1 MQDNGEYTVFM
12 FVIPGTGYRRKRDD
26 RDLGTL
32 ESRVG
37 EVTNHIVLEG
47 YIVFT
52 TDEDKIFCYQTSNTV
67 SIQTGTIPAGTSKP
81 TELSTF
87 YPDNPQSPLGI
98 RDLQGSFRSF
108 AVFTGSGSVL
118 TASCTLL
125 GSHFDPRTE
134 SSSPLP
140 SPDVIPG
147 LQGKSVIS
155 IAFGDHHFL
164 ALHSY
169 GVISSYGI
177 ECQSCGSL
185 GLGGERISSLRG
197 LRHPQRRFGGDSTLK
212 KGEGRSV
219 WFEPMMSR
227 WLQDMWNKMNDDEA
241 SERAKMIHDGHEGAC
256 DAVSE
261 YFEREGRKWED
272 GITSECELGAYFVLK
287 ASAGGWSSA
296 ALVLVDEEK
305 AEKARRKHI
314 VVSNSNDYLAVDQ
327 MKEGTATNISRERA
341 VDLLVR
347 AGRWFLGLWARDA
360 AAATRRIAQ
369 GSTNSSFQQAGD
381 WEPYPENRALDK
393 YTWSKQPFPRLR
405 MADGKVMPG
414 EISVTD

>member
-1 MQDNGEYTVFM
+1 MNM
-12 FVIPGTGYRRKRDD
+12 FIIPGTGYRRKPDD

-52 TDEDKIFCYQTSNTV
+52 TDEDKIFCYQTSNTI
-67 SIQTGTIPAGTSKP
+67 SIQSGIFPAGTTEP

-87 YPDNPQSPLGI
+87 YPDNLQSPLRI
-98 RDLQGSFRSF
+98 RDLQGSYRSF
-108 AVFTGSGSVL
+108 AVFTDSGSVL

-125 GSHFDPRTE
+125 DSHFDPRTE
-134 SSSPLP
+134 HSSPLP

-185 GLGGERISSLRG
+185 GLGGLGISSLRG
-197 LRHPQRRFGGDSTLK
+197 LRHTQGRFLGDSRLK
-212 KGEGRSV
+212 EGEGRSV
-219 WFEPMMSR
+219 WFEPMMSK
-227 WLQDMWNKMNDDEA
+227 WLQDMREKMNDDEA
-241 SERAKMIHDGHEGAC
+241 SERAKMIYDGHDGAC
-256 DAVSE
+256 AAVSD

-272 GITSECELGAYFVLK
+272 GITSEGELGAYFVLK
-287 ASAGGWSSA
+287 ASAAGWSSA

-305 AEKARRKHI
+305 AEKARRKYI
-314 VVSNSNDYLAVDQ
+314 VVSNSNDYLPVDQ
-327 MKEGTATNISRERA
+327 IKEGTATNIAGERA
-341 VDLLVR
+341 VDLLVHV
-347 AGRWFLGLWARDA
+347 GRWFLGLSARDA
-360 AAATRRIAQ
+360 AAARKIAQ
-369 GSTNSSFQQAGD
+369 SSANSSFQQTGD
-381 WEPYPENRALDK
+381 GERDPDDRTSCK
-393 YTWSKQPFPRLR
+393 YTWSNDPFPRLR

>member
-1 MQDNGEYTVFM
+1 MNM
-12 FVIPGTGYRRKRDD
+12 FIIPGTGYRRKPDD

-52 TDEDKIFCYQTSNTV
+52 TDEDKIFCYRTSNTI
-67 SIQTGTIPAGTSKP
+67 SIQSGIVPAGTTEP

-87 YPDNPQSPLGI
+87 YPDNPQSPLRI
-98 RDLQGSFRSF
+98 RDLQGSYRSF
-108 AVFTGSGSVL
+108 AVFTDSGSVL
-118 TASCTLL
+118 TATCTLL
-125 GSHFDPRTE
+125 DSHFDPRTE
-134 SSSPLP
+134 HSSPPP

-185 GLGGERISSLRG
+185 GLGGLGISSLRG
-197 LRHPQRRFGGDSTLK
+197 LRHTQGRFLGDSRLK
-212 KGEGRSV
+212 EGEGRSV
-219 WFEPMMSR
+219 WFEPMMSK
-227 WLQDMWNKMNDDEA
+227 WLQDMREKMDDDEA
-241 SERAKMIHDGHEGAC
+241 SERAKMIYDGHDGAC
-256 DAVSE
+256 AAVSD

-272 GITSECELGAYFVLK
+272 GITSEGELGAYFVLK
-287 ASAGGWSSA
+287 ASAAGWSSA

-305 AEKARRKHI
+305 AEKARRKYI
-314 VVSNSNDYLAVDQ
+314 VVSNSNDYLPVDQ
-327 MKEGTATNISRERA
+327 LKEGTATNVARELA

-347 AGRWFLGLWARDA
+347 AGRWFLGLSARDA
-360 AAATRRIAQ
+360 AAARRIAQ
-369 GSTNSSFQQAGD
+369 SSANSSFQQAGD
-381 WEPYPENRALDK
+381 GEQDPDERTSYK
-393 YTWSKQPFPRLR
+393 YTWSNHPFPRLR

>member
-1 MQDNGEYTVFM
+1 MDM
-12 FVIPGTGYRRKRDD
+12 FIIPGTGYRRKHDD

-37 EVTNHIVLEG
+37 EVTNHIVLDG

-67 SIQTGTIPAGTSKP
+67 SIQSGIVPAGTSEP

-87 YPDNPQSPLGI
+87 YPNNPQSPLGI
-98 RDLQGSFRSF
+98 LDLQGSYRSF
-108 AVFTGSGSVL
+108 AVFTDSGSVL

-125 GSHFDPRTE
+125 DRHFDPRTE
-134 SSSPLP
+134 HSSPLP

-185 GLGGERISSLRG
+185 GLGGRRFSSLRG
-197 LRHPQRRFGGDSTLK
+197 LRHPQGQLLGDSRLK
-212 KGEGRSV
+212 EGEGRSV
-219 WFEPMMSR
+219 WFEPMKRR
-227 WLQDMWNKMNDDEA
+227 WLHDMWEKMNDDEA
-241 SERAKMIHDGHEGAC
+241 SERAKMIYGGHERAC

-272 GITSECELGAYFVLK
+272 GITSEGELGAYFVLK

-305 AEKARRKHI
+305 VEKARRKHI
-314 VVSNSNDYLAVDQ
+314 VVSNSNDYLPVDQ
-327 MKEGTATNISRERA
+327 MKEGRATNIIGRERA

-347 AGRWFLGLWARDA
+347 AGRWFLGLSARDA
-360 AAATRRIAQ
+360 AAATRRKTQ
-369 GSTNSSFQQAGD
+369 SSTNSSFQQAGD
-381 WEPYPENRALDK
+381 WETSDTE
-393 YTWSKQPFPRLR
+393 YTWSNQPFPRLR

-414 EISVTD
+414 KISVTD

>member
-1 MQDNGEYTVFM
+1 MNM
-12 FVIPGTGYRRKRDD
+12 FIIPGTGYRRKPDD
-26 RDLGTL
+26 RDLDTL

-37 EVTNHIVLEG
+37 EVTNHIVLAG

-52 TDEDKIFCYQTSNTV
+52 TDVDKIFCYQTSNII
-67 SIQTGTIPAGTSKP
+67 SIQSGIAAAEISEP

-87 YPDNPQSPLGI
+87 YPDNPQPPWCI
-98 RDLQGSFRSF
+98 RDLQGSHRSF
-108 AVFTGSGSVL
+108 AVFMDSGSVL

-125 GSHFDPRTE
+125 DSYFDPRTE
-134 SSSPLP
+134 HSSPLP

-185 GLGGERISSLRG
+185 GLGGLGISSLRG
-197 LRHPQRRFGGDSTLK
+197 LRHTQGRFLGDSRLK
-212 KGEGRSV
+212 EGEGRSV
-219 WFEPMMSR
+219 WFEPMMNK
-227 WLQDMWNKMNDDEA
+227 WLRDMREKMNDDEA
-241 SERAKMIHDGHEGAC
+241 SERAKMIYNGHEGAC
-256 DAVSE
+256 AAVSD

-272 GITSECELGAYFVLK
+272 GITSEGELGAYFVLK
-287 ASAGGWSSA
+287 ASAAGWSSA

-305 AEKARRKHI
+305 AEKARRKHM
-314 VVSNSNDYLAVDQ
+314 VVSNSKDYLPIDQ
-327 MKEGTATNISRERA
+327 IKEATATNSARERA
-341 VDLLVR
+341 VDLFVR
-347 AGRWFLGLWARDA
+347 AGRWFLGLSARDA
-360 AAATRRIAQ
+360 AAARRIAQ
-369 GSTNSSFQQAGD
+369 SSANFSFHQAGD
-381 WEPYPENRALDK
+381 RERDPGDGTSSSNT
-393 YTWSKQPFPRLR
+393 YTWSNHPFPRLR

-414 EISVTD
+414 EVGVTD

>member
-1 MQDNGEYTVFM
+1 M
-12 FVIPGTGYRRKRDD
+12 FIVPGTGYRRKPDD

-37 EVTNHIVLEG
+37 EVTNHIVLED

-52 TDEDKIFCYQTSNTV
+52 TDKDKIFCYQTSNT
-67 SIQTGTIPAGTSKP
+67 IPLQSGIVQAGTSEP

-87 YPDNPQSPLGI
+87 YPDNPQSLLHI
-98 RDLQGSFRSF
+98 RDLQGSYRSF
-108 AVFTGSGSVL
+108 AVFTDSGSVL
-118 TASCTLL
+118 TASCDLL
-125 GSHFDPRTE
+125 DSHFDPRTE
-134 SSSPLP
+134 HSSPLP

-185 GLGGERISSLRG
+185 GLGSLGISSLRG
-197 LRHPQRRFGGDSTLK
+197 LRHTQGRYVGDSRLK
-212 KGEGRSV
+212 AGEGRTV
-219 WFEPMMSR
+219 WFEPMMR
-227 WLQDMWNKMNDDEA
+227 KWLEDMREKMNDDEA
-241 SERAKMIHDGHEGAC
+241 SERADMIYDGHEGARA
-256 DAVSE
+256 AVSD

-272 GITSECELGAYFVLK
+272 GITSEGELGAYFVLK
-287 ASAGGWSSA
+287 ASAAGWSSA

-305 AEKARRKHI
+305 AEKARRKYI
-314 VVSNSNDYLAVDQ
+314 VVSNSNDYLPVDQ
-327 MKEGTATNISRERA
+327 IKEGTATNIAQERA
-341 VDLLVR
+341 VNLLVR
-347 AGRWFLGLWARDA
+347 AGRWFLGLSARDA
-360 AAATRRIAQ
+360 AAARRIAQ
-369 GSTNSSFQQAGD
+369 SSANFSSQQAGD
-381 WEPYPENRALDK
+381 GERDPDDRTSYK
-393 YTWSKQPFPRLR
+393 YTWSNRPFPRLR

-414 EISVTD
+414 EISITD

>member
-1 MQDNGEYTVFM
+1 MNM
-12 FVIPGTGYRRKRDD
+12 FIIPGTGYRRKPDD

-52 TDEDKIFCYQTSNTV
+52 TDKDKIFCYQTSNTI
-67 SIQTGTIPAGTSKP
+67 SIQSGIVPAETSEP

-87 YPDNPQSPLGI
+87 LSDNPQSPLRI
-98 RDLQGSFRSF
+98 RDLQGSYRSF
-108 AVFTGSGSVL
+108 AVFTDSGSVL

-125 GSHFDPRTE
+125 DSHFDPRTE
-134 SSSPLP
+134 HSSPLP

-185 GLGGERISSLRG
+185 GLGGLGISSLRG
-197 LRHPQRRFGGDSTLK
+197 LRHTQGRFLGDSRLK
-212 KGEGRSV
+212 EGEGRSV
-219 WFEPMMSR
+219 WFEPMMSK
-227 WLQDMWNKMNDDEA
+227 WLQDMREKMNDDEA
-241 SERAKMIHDGHEGAC
+241 SERAKMIYDGHERAC
-256 DAVSE
+256 AAVSD

-272 GITSECELGAYFVLK
+272 GITTEGELGAYFVLK
-287 ASAGGWSSA
+287 ASAAGWSSA

-314 VVSNSNDYLAVDQ
+314 VVSNSNDYLPVDRI
-327 MKEGTATNISRERA
+327 KEGTATSIARERA

-347 AGRWFLGLWARDA
+347 AGRWFLGLSARDA
-360 AAATRRIAQ
+360 AAARRIAQ
-369 GSTNSSFQQAGD
+369 SPTNFSFQQAGD
-381 WEPYPENRALDK
+381 GERDPDDRTSYK
-393 YTWSKQPFPRLR
+393 YTWSNHPFPRLR

>member
-1 MQDNGEYTVFM
+1 MNM
-12 FVIPGTGYRRKRDD
+12 FIIPGTGYRRKPDD
-26 RDLGTL
+26 RDLDTL

-52 TDEDKIFCYQTSNTV
+52 TDKDKIFCYQTSNTI
-67 SIQTGTIPAGTSKP
+67 SIQSGIVPAGTSEP

-87 YPDNPQSPLGI
+87 FPDNPQSPLRI
-98 RDLQGSFRSF
+98 RDLQGSYRSF
-108 AVFTGSGSVL
+108 AVFTDSGSVL

-125 GSHFDPRTE
+125 DRHFDPRTE
-134 SSSPLP
+134 HSSPLP

-185 GLGGERISSLRG
+185 GLGGLGISSLRG
-197 LRHPQRRFGGDSTLK
+197 LRHTQGRFSGDSRLK
-212 KGEGRSV
+212 EGEGRTV

-227 WLQDMWNKMNDDEA
+227 WLQDMREKMNDDEA
-241 SERAKMIHDGHEGAC
+241 SERAKMIDDGHEGAC
-256 DAVSE
+256 AAVSD
-261 YFEREGRKWED
+261 YFEREGQKWED
-272 GITSECELGAYFVLK
+272 GIRSEGELGAYFVLK
-287 ASAGGWSSA
+287 ASAAGWSSA

-305 AEKARRKHI
+305 AEKARRKYI
-314 VVSNSNDYLAVDQ
+314 VVSNSNDYLPVDQ
-327 MKEGTATNISRERA
+327 IKKGTATNIARERA

-347 AGRWFLGLWARDA
+347 AGRWFLGLSARDA
-360 AAATRRIAQ
+360 AAARRIAQ
-369 GSTNSSFQQAGD
+369 SSANFSSQQVGD
-381 WEPYPENRALDK
+381 GERDPDDRTSYK
-393 YTWSKQPFPRLR
+393 YTWSNHPFPRLR